1 MDSSRWLAYFRA
13 NALRPTRRAPDP
25 IHLRPELQA
34 ALVHSL
40 QRFHL
45 GENGEG
51 RVAREAAEIGD
62 PVLDDALVRCV
73 DLYVKE
79 EGRHARALVGVLRAL
94 GAEPA
99 RRALAEDLFRW
110 GRRTLGVGRR
120 SVAGLRAKMLVIAA
134 AEVVG
139 VTYYRLLAERV
150 PARAIRSMAA
160 EIAEDEAAHLDFQ
173 AAYARAQLA
182 AAPASSRPWLAL
194 GTGAFFGV
202 VVACAVATVAIDQR
216 ALFRELRIDPLT
228 FARLC
233 ASEVSQRLP
242 LTDAPPAV
250 EVIRPATPLPIA
262 A

>member
-1 MDSSRWLAYFRA
+1 MDSARWLAYFRA
-13 NALRPTRRAPDP
+13 NALRPVSAQPAP
-25 IHLRPELQA
+25 ITLERELHE

-51 RVAREAAEIGD
+51 RVAREAAEVGD
-62 PVLDDALVRCV
+62 PVLDEALVRCV

-79 EGRHARALVGVLRAL
+79 EGRHARELVAALKAL
-94 GAEPA
+94 GAQPL

-110 GRRTLGVGRR
+110 GRRTLGLGRG

-139 VTYYRLLAERV
+139 VVYYRLLAERV
-150 PARAIRSMAA
+150 PARAIQAMAQ

-173 AAYARAQLA
+173 AAYTRAYVA
-182 AAPASSRPWLAL
+182 AESAPRRPWLAAAA
-194 GTGAFFGV
+194 GAFFGAALASAV
-202 VVACAVATVAIDQR
+202 VTVAIDQR
-216 ALFRELRIDPLT
+216 RLLRALRIDPIL
-228 FARLC
+228 FARRC
-233 ASEVSQRLP
+233 GQEVRARLP
-242 LTDAPPAV
+242 LDDAPPGVAV
-250 EVIRPATPLPIA
+250 LRPAPMPVA

>member
-13 NALRPTRRAPDP
+13 NALRPVRGTPDP
-25 IHLRPELQA
+25 IELEPALHQ

-51 RVAREAAEIGD
+51 RVAREAAEVGD
-62 PVLDDALVRCV
+62 PVLDEALVRCV

-79 EGRHARALVGVLRAL
+79 EGRHARVLVGALKAL
-94 GAEPA
+94 GARPL

-110 GRRTLGVGRR
+110 GRRTLGFGRG

-139 VTYYRLLAERV
+139 VVYYRLLAERV
-150 PARAIRSMAA
+150 PAPAIRSMAA

-173 AAYARAQLA
+173 AGYTKAYLA
-182 AAPASSRPWLAL
+182 AASPAERRWLTLAA
-194 GTGAFFGV
+194 GAFFGAAV
-202 VVACAVATVAIDQR
+202 SCAVATVAVDQR
-216 ALFRELRIDPLT
+216 ALLRELRIDPLM
-228 FARLC
+228 FASRCL
-233 ASEVSQRLP
+233 AEVRARVP
-242 LTDAPPAV
+242 LADAPPAV
-250 EVIRPATPLPIA
+250 EVIRQPRLRLA

>member
-13 NALRPTRRAPDP
+13 NALRPVRGAPDP
-25 IHLRPELQA
+25 IELEPALQA

-51 RVAREAAEIGD
+51 RVAREAAEVGD
-62 PVLDDALVRCV
+62 PVLDEALVRCV

-79 EGRHARALVGVLRAL
+79 EGRHARLLVGALKAL
-94 GAEPA
+94 GARPL

-110 GRRTLGVGRR
+110 GRRTLGLGRG

-139 VTYYRLLAERV
+139 VVYYRLLAERV
-150 PARAIRSMAA
+150 PAPAIRSMAA

-173 AAYARAQLA
+173 AAYLRAYLA
-182 AAPASSRPWLAL
+182 AAPPGERRRLAL
-194 GTGAFFGV
+194 AAAAFFGAAV
-202 VVACAVATVAIDQR
+202 SCAVATVAVDQR
-216 ALFRELRIDPLT
+216 ALLRELRIHPLA
-228 FARLC
+228 FGRLC
-233 ASEVSQRLP
+233 ASEVRTRLP
-242 LTDAPPAV
+242 LVDAPPAV
-250 EVIRPATPLPIA
+250 EVIRPAALACA

>member
-13 NALRPTRRAPDP
+13 NALRPVSRQPAP
-25 IHLRPELQA
+25 ITLEPELRD

-51 RVAREAAEIGD
+51 RVAREAAEAGD
-62 PVLDDALVRCV
+62 PVLDEGLVRCV

-79 EGRHARALVGVLRAL
+79 EGRHARELVAALRAL
-94 GAEPA
+94 GARPL

-110 GRRTLGVGRR
+110 GRRTLGLGRK

-139 VTYYRLLAERV
+139 IVYYRLLAERV
-150 PARAIRSMAA
+150 PARAIQVMAH

-173 AAYARAQLA
+173 AAYVRAYLADARGGR
-182 AAPASSRPWLAL
+182 RPWTAAVA
-194 GTGAFFGV
+194 GAFFGAALASAIV
-202 VVACAVATVAIDQR
+202 TVAIDQR
-216 ALFRELRIDPLT
+216 RLLRALRIERLT
-228 FARLC
+228 FARRCL
-233 ASEVSQRLP
+233 AEVRARFP
-242 LTDAPPAV
+242 LSDAPPGVAV
-250 EVIRPATPLPIA
+250 LRPAPIPMA